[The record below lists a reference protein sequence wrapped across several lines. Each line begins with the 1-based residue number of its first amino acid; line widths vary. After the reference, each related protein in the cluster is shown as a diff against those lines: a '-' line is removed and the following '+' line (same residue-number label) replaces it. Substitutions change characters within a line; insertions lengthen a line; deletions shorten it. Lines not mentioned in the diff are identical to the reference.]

1 MRYDLKR
8 AKKVNEVALLLRG
21 EFFGDLVLEFLENLF
36 ERSGSIVVEIRS
48 SLTDA
53 AKTGRIEFAI
63 SVFIFESDIV
73 EFGRCIK
80 RGLVTSHAILLFE
93 DCLSSGE

>member
-36 ERSGSIVVEIRS
+36 E
-48 SLTDA
+48 
-53 AKTGRIEFAI
+53 
-63 SVFIFESDIV
+63 
-73 EFGRCIK
+73 
-80 RGLVTSHAILLFE
+80 
-93 DCLSSGE
+93 